1 MPLVKSFHRDLLYPV
16 EIGYETE
23 HRVGNDERGGEKEAV
38 MILMYSRALDERSVF
53 VGHGG
58 DVDGWW
64 MRLMRRIRLE

>member
-58 DVDGWW
+58 RGRLVDAAYA
-64 MRLMRRIRLE
+64 ED